1 MILSHSSV
9 ARVVLVVI
17 VAVRVRLDAF
27 VVLRHLGDE
36 GIKSY
41 RPKPKLLLINK
52 LHEVI
57 VHSCLRNLPVNC
69 VNLDSL
75 QFYVTY

>member
-27 VVLRHLGDE
+27 VVLRHLGNGGKRVRLKAKTLE
-36 GIKSY
+36 KS
-41 RPKPKLLLINK
+41 
-52 LHEVI
+52 
-57 VHSCLRNLPVNC
+57 
-69 VNLDSL
+69 
-75 QFYVTY
+75 